1 VAVRAYR
8 WVEDRI
14 VRLLDYFE
22 RAPVTLGRALAILA
36 AVFAFRNVFEALAAG
51 APLYYPAAFL
61 VHFPLAYLPGIV
73 LVPLVLAALSGER
86 VERVTKVLVV
96 AWALTVLPP
105 LFELIAGHAGA
116 RISYL
121 PIQPGRFWW
130 SVANYFNPGVEF
142 EGATAGVRLEGAL
155 GVILGGYYVYLKR
168 KRVWIALASLPVIF
182 LVMVN
187 VFSLP
192 YIFHHILRAF
202 GSEVPHVAALF
213 GTRGLVLR
221 PVLDLSD
228 YSTALLDLLY
238 LTPLLAL
245 WLLVYGRKKL
255 KEVAR
260 WAFRLDTGGYALAAG
275 VGLWLGWR
283 AVGAGLPLTNPLD
296 WMAMLGVVL
305 TVFHAALGIRM
316 LLPKD
321 SPGDKPVDVEKG
333 PLTDRERR
341 NVGAVC
347 LLLAVGYAGTVNYYL
362 LGTLAVFAA
371 AQAFLHLRPL
381 NLRRV
386 WPLSGALI
394 GASVVAALA
403 TGLAA
408 FIGGAVTTA
417 LPGPLTWGV
426 LAVSVL
432 GAGVL
437 ELRSEA
443 LLGGL
448 LKDKGR
454 RVFAAVTASLGVFI
468 VILLPQPL
476 WSRIALAV
484 LGIGLAVVLLA
495 AGEKTPRY
503 AYLVW
508 PAAVAVVLWGRTSTG
523 EEPFAFNDLPP
534 NPVAVAALDEA
545 ADFERNNLY
554 AHAALEYARA
564 VETGDERARVLGPL
578 AFNLRQTGRL
588 AEAEAVLER
597 SVALHPEHAPALVDL
612 AAAKAAL
619 GKTAEGERLYRRAL
633 RLWPHLVQPRVALG
647 WLALDRAAYFR
658 GLGEDDPAKASLE
671 EALRWAEGAYLLDPS
686 SDSAAGLLATVY
698 EERGDFAGAYK
709 LWRKRAHASPL
720 DPNARVA
727 LARLA
732 REMGKDDEARGWLEE
747 ALELDPGY
755 ALPPGLQELL
765 R

>member
-8 WVEDRI
+8 WVEQRV

-22 RAPVTLGRALAILA
+22 SAPVTLGRALALLA
-36 AVFAFRNVFEALAAG
+36 AVFAFRNIFEALAAG
-51 APLYYPAAFL
+51 ASLYYPAAFF

-73 LVPLVLAALSGER
+73 LIPLILAALSGER

-105 LFELIAGHAGA
+105 LFELVVGHAGA

-155 GVILGGYYVYLKR
+155 GVLLGGYYVYLKR
-168 KRVWIALASLPVIF
+168 RKVWVALVSLPVIF
-182 LVMVN
+182 FVMVN

-192 YIFHHILRAF
+192 YIFHHLLRVC
-202 GSEVPHVAALF
+202 GSDIPNVAVLF

-221 PVLDLSD
+221 PALDLSD
-228 YSTALLDLLY
+228 YSTALTDLLY

-255 KEVAR
+255 GEVAR
-260 WAFRLDTGGYALAAG
+260 WAFRLDTGGYALATA
-275 VGLWLGWR
+275 VGLYLGYR
-283 AVGAGLPLTNPLD
+283 AVGAGLPLDNPLD
-296 WMAMLGVVL
+296 WMAMLGAVL
-305 TVFHAALGIRM
+305 AVFHAALGIRM
-316 LLPKD
+316 LLPGD
-321 SPGDKPVDVEKG
+321 SPGDGPADVEDG

-347 LLLAVGYAGTVNYYL
+347 LLLALGYAGTVNYYL

-371 AQAFLHLRPL
+371 AQAFLFLRPL

-386 WPLSGALI
+386 WPLSGLFI
-394 GASVVAALA
+394 GVSVVAALGV
-403 TGLAA
+403 GLAA

-417 LPGPLTWGV
+417 LPGALTWGV
-426 LAVSVL
+426 LVVAVLAS
-432 GAGVL
+432 GVL
-437 ELRSEA
+437 ELRPEA

-448 LKDKGR
+448 AKKGR
-454 RVFAAVTASLGVFI
+454 RVLAALTAGAGVI
-468 VILLPQPL
+468 VAVLLPLPL
-476 WSRIALAV
+476 WSRVALGVLGVGLAV
-484 LGIGLAVVLLA
+484 LILTRGGMPRWAHLIWPVGALVVL
-495 AGEKTPRY
+495 AGR
-503 AYLVW
+503 L
-508 PAAVAVVLWGRTSTG
+508 STG
-523 EEPFAFNDLPP
+523 EEPASFKDLPP

-545 ADFERNNLY
+545 VDFERNNLY

-564 VETGDERARVLGPL
+564 VEAGDERAQVLGPL
-578 AFNLRQTGRL
+578 AFNLRRTGRL
-588 AEAEAVLER
+588 EAAEAVLER

-612 AAAKAAL
+612 AATKVAL
-619 GKTAEGERLYRRAL
+619 GKVAEGERLYLRAL
-633 RLWPHLVQPRVALG
+633 GLWPDLVQPRVALG
-647 WLALDRAAYFR
+647 RLALDRGLFYR
-658 GLGEDDPAKASLE
+658 GRGESELADESLA
-671 EALRWAEGAYLLDPS
+671 EALDWARGAYDLAPD
-686 SDSAAGLLATVY
+686 DDAAAGLLAAVL
-698 EERGDFAGAYK
+698 EELGDYAGAYA
-709 LWRKRAHASPL
+709 LWEERAHAAPL
-720 DPNARVA
+720 DAGACIA

-732 REMGKDDEARGWLEE
+732 HAMGRDDEARGWLDE
-747 ALELDPGY
+747 ALSLDP
-755 ALPPGLQELL
+755 ACEIPAGLRGLL

>member
-1 VAVRAYR
+1 MAARAYR
-8 WVEDRI
+8 WVEQRV

-22 RAPVTLGRALAILA
+22 RAPITLGRALALLA
-36 AVFAFRNVFEALAAG
+36 AVFAFRNIFEALAAG

-73 LVPLVLAALSGER
+73 LIPLVLAALSGER

-96 AWALTVLPP
+96 AWALTILPP
-105 LFELIAGHAGA
+105 LFELVAGHAGA

-130 SVANYFNPGVEF
+130 SVGNYFNPGVEF
-142 EGATAGVRLEGAL
+142 EGATAGVRLEAAL

-168 KRVWIALASLPVIF
+168 KKIWISLASLPVIF

-192 YIFHHILRAF
+192 YIFHHILRAC

-213 GTRGLVLR
+213 GTRGLILR
-221 PVLDLSD
+221 PALDLSD

-245 WLLVYGRKKL
+245 WLLVYGWKKL

-260 WAFRLDTGGYALAAG
+260 WAFRLDTGGYALATG
-275 VGLWLGWR
+275 VGLYLGYR
-283 AVGAGLPLTNPLD
+283 AVGAGLPLSNPLD
-296 WMAMLGVVL
+296 WMAMAGAVL
-305 TVFHAALGIRM
+305 AVFHAALGMRM
-316 LLPKD
+316 LLPAD
-321 SPGDKPVDVEKG
+321 SPGDKPSDAGDG
-333 PLTDRERR
+333 PLTERERR

-347 LLLAVGYAGTVNYYL
+347 LLVAAGCAGTVNYYL

-386 WPLSGALI
+386 WPLSGLFI
-394 GASVVAALA
+394 GVSTVAALGV
-403 TGLAA
+403 GLAA

-417 LPGPLTWGV
+417 LPGALTWGV

-437 ELRSEA
+437 ELRPEA
-443 LLGGL
+443 LVGGL
-448 LKDKGR
+448 LKDRGR
-454 RVFAAVTASLGVFI
+454 RVFAAVTAGLGI
-468 VILLPQPL
+468 CISILLPLPL
-476 WSRIALAV
+476 WSRLILAV
-484 LGIGLAVVLLA
+484 LGIGLAVVVLA
-495 AGEKTPRY
+495 RGRMPRWAHLAWPLGALAVLGGRLDLGGE
-503 AYLVW
+503 
-508 PAAVAVVLWGRTSTG
+508 PAVF
-523 EEPFAFNDLPP
+523 EDLPP
-534 NPVAVAALDEA
+534 NPVAVAALDGA
-545 ADFERNNLY
+545 TDLERNNLY

-564 VETGDERARVLGPL
+564 VEAGDERARVLGPL

-588 AEAEAVLER
+588 EEAEAVLER

-612 AAAKAAL
+612 AATKVAL
-619 GKTAEGERLYRRAL
+619 GKIAEGERLYLRAL
-633 RLWPHLVQPRVALG
+633 GLWPDLVQPRVALG
-647 WLALDRAAYFR
+647 RLALDRGLFYRGRGEPELAAEF
-658 GLGEDDPAKASLE
+658 LT
-671 EALRWAEGAYLLDPS
+671 EALDWARGAYDLAPGD
-686 SDSAAGLLATVY
+686 DSAAGLLAAVQ
-698 EERGDFAGAYK
+698 EELGNYSEAYT
-709 LWRKRAHASPL
+709 LWEKRAHAAPL
-720 DPNARVA
+720 DPGARVA

-732 REMGKDDEARGWLEE
+732 LMLGKDDEAREWLEE
-747 ALELDPGY
+747 ARSLDPG
-755 ALPPGLQELL
+755 LEVPEGLRELL